1 MQHSAEFT
9 QPAYISQRKVEE
21 NLRIINYFDAAA
33 NPAYKAF
40 LDELDA
46 KWPEEK
52 EAKRLHRK
60 NKVLRRLLNTT
71 DRGYIVQKIFDL
83 HDKKQYCSETVF
95 TAINILDRYLA
106 QIGFWMF
113 PRD

>member
-1 MQHSAEFT
+1 M
-9 QPAYISQRKVEE
+9 
-21 NLRIINYFDAAA
+21 
-33 NPAYKAF
+33 
-40 LDELDA
+40 
-46 KWPEEK
+46 
-52 EAKRLHRK
+52 
-60 NKVLRRLLNTT
+60 LRRLLNTT
-71 DRGYIVQKIFDL
+71 VRGYIVQKIFDL